1 MTALIKAHKIT
12 KAFPGT
18 LALDQVEFELLP
30 GEIHALVGENGAGKS
45 TLMLIMAGV
54 YSPDGG
60 ELVVEGQPVKLRD
73 PNHAQRLDLLNN

>member
-1 MTALIKAHKIT
+1 MTPLIKAHKIT

-45 TLMLIMAGV
+45 TLMLIMRNGWALARCFR
-54 YSPDGG
+54 SLP
-60 ELVVEGQPVKLRD
+60 LR
-73 PNHAQRLDLLNN
+73 PT